1 MQSNAHVITTKG
13 REYWP
18 YGPVLEVSKDEALGL
33 FEMGICVY
41 LCSGWEAISI
51 SELEVLSGPFFIAK
65 ESKHDTPE

>member
-13 REYWP
+13 REYR
-18 YGPVLEVSKDEALGL
+18 YGDLLEVSKDEALGL

-51 SELEVLSGPFFIAK
+51 SELELLSGPFFIAK
-65 ESKHDTPE
+65 ENRHDTPE